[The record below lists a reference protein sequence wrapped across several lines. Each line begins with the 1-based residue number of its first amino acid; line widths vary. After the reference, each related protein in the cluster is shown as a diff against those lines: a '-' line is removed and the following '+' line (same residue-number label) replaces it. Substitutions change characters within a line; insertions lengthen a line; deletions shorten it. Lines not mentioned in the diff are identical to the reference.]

1 MRSLLLYYAPN
12 NHFVELVRERANW
25 YDWHGMKYLLY
36 EYELYCAAKNPVAM
50 DWNYLQ
56 KSEKKNSIEHI
67 LPQKPKQVGEDGS
80 SYWSQHWTQEQMEEA
95 VHDLGNLVLTFDN
108 STYSNK
114 EFPRKKGEAGQKG
127 CYANS
132 ALFAERE
139 LALYTD
145 WDYQAYEN
153 RRHKIEEWMLVRWKV
168 EEEGTEQIAPDAL
181 QKMEEEVLER
191 QKEYKDESVQESL
204 FLDTEY

>member
-1 MRSLLLYYAPN
+1 
-12 NHFVELVRERANW
+12 
-25 YDWHGMKYLLY
+25 
-36 EYELYCAAKNPVAM
+36 
-50 DWNYLQ
+50 
-56 KSEKKNSIEHI
+56 
-67 LPQKPKQVGEDGS
+67 
-80 SYWSQHWTQEQMEEA
+80 MEEA

-114 EFPRKKGEAGQKG
+114 EFPRKKGEAGRKG

-181 QKMEEEVLER
+181 QKMEAEVLER